1 MYIKNTNQYGVAAL
15 CAACSLSNNKASNPV
30 VAWEET
36 TLRIFGEGPAQK
48 KGCPKATFLGLCE
61 EGLISG
67 VPRGSYTSSSK
78 NKRYAIRMVRWLKA
92 YPALPIPVEKMWAY
106 ATEHSGIRPN
116 GQTSVV
122 VALFINGYLNG

>member
-1 MYIKNTNQYGVAAL
+1 MKKTNPYGVAAL
-15 CAACSLSNNKASNPV
+15 CAACRLSNNKSSNPV
-30 VAWEET
+30 AAWEEA
-36 TLRIFGEGPAQK
+36 TLQLFGEGAAQK
-48 KGCPKATFLGLCE
+48 KGCPKAAFLGLCE

-67 VPRGSYTSSSK
+67 VPRGSYTNSSK
-78 NKRYAIRMVRWLKA
+78 NKRYAIRMVSWLKTH
-92 YPALPIPVEKMWAY
+92 PALPVPVDEMWAY